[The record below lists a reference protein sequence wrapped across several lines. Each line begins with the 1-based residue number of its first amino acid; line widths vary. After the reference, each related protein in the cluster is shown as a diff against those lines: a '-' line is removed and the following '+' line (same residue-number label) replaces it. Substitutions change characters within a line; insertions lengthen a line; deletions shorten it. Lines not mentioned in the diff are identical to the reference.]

1 MARHIATGEPDEI
14 VTSLSLVRFERGDLQ
29 ADAFVVG

>member
-1 MARHIATGEPDEI
+1 MARHITTGEPDEI
-14 VTSLSLVRFERGDLQ
+14 ITSLSLDRFDGREIQ